1 MITGILRAIY
11 IQKVNQG
18 SGKILATPSTIPQPI
33 SKHTYDINFK
43 ILCCIVLE
51 LLNSQENISSDLWL
65 RFERVIGFSDLYHLG
80 QISSIRKLQ
89 NNVELIFFNKRIKV
103 LDYIG
108 VIQLLQ
114 WTNKRKMVAS
124 TELSQARCIAEPSMQ
139 MFQTNK
145 ILAASM
151 PLISK
156 SCAASH
162 DFLKTQ
168 WPSPRSLS
176 LSFKHIWDF

>member
-51 LLNSQENISSDLWL
+51 LLSSQSKIRGSVLL

-145 ILAASM
+145 ILAASNA
-151 PLISK
+151 IN
-156 SCAASH
+156 
-162 DFLKTQ
+162 
-168 WPSPRSLS
+168 
-176 LSFKHIWDF
+176 FKILCCLTRFPENSVTFAKVIVTEF